1 MGGKTSNLS
10 KARLRKEKNWI
21 RHVIFSIIFISTS
34 WSGTQTLWMEVLVSE
49 CIMPTLFVLCS
60 VTSLMYPFQ
69 VNYIFYNL
77 ETRYR
82 VHGGNMFLIH
92 EL

>member
-1 MGGKTSNLS
+1 MSD
-10 KARLRKEKNWI
+10 ARCRKEKNWVC
-21 RHVIFSIIFISTS
+21 HLIFSVTFISAS
-34 WSGTQTLWMEVLVSE
+34 LKWNQTLWMEVLVSE
-49 CIMPTLFVLCS
+49 CIALLCCVLCS

-82 VHGGNMFLIH
+82 VYGGDNVFDT
-92 EL
+92 